1 MPNSPSI
8 SQWSSDLYVVSGDE
22 LSLSRDIVA
31 DIIKLITDL
40 TDITVELSSSA
51 AHWEMTNVL
60 QQMHQRLTTD
70 THTDNDMSFI
80 YSFNTACQMQ
90 PKKIAT

>member
-31 DIIKLITDL
+31 DIIKLITHL
-40 TDITVELSSSA
+40 TDITVQLSGA
-51 AHWEMTNVL
+51 TAHWEMTNVL
-60 QQMHQRLTTD
+60 Q
-70 THTDNDMSFI
+70 
-80 YSFNTACQMQ
+80 
-90 PKKIAT
+90 